1 MVRERTPQPP
11 ISRPS
16 PASGPGRR
24 FRGTQIETA
33 KDARNTVRRLLSYL
47 RPYRLILLCV
57 FVLALISTLLSL
69 MGPLLI
75 GMAID
80 RFITG
85 HDIAGLLRMTFL
97 MLGVYLGSWLSQTG
111 QSLLMARVSQRAM
124 RELRRHL
131 FAHLQT
137 LSLRF
142 FDRDRRGELM
152 SRLTNDMDAISVLL
166 AQNVTAL
173 FSGLISLVGILV
185 VMLMLNPL
193 LTLGSMIIFPLMIGI
208 VGIVGKRTR
217 REFRRLQTNIGQLNA
232 TLEEMYSSQRVVIAF
247 GQQSAAGRRFD
258 RANETVR
265 QVGIRAHTYAM
276 LVPPLMGIL
285 SNANIAIVAGLGG
298 WMTINGLASVG
309 IIAAFIAYSRRFAA
323 PLRQLGGLYNQI
335 QAALAGAERIFAVID
350 ESPELTDPVNAIVL
364 DKIDG
369 EVTFNNV
376 DFAYAP
382 NVPVLKEVS
391 FTAEP
396 GQTIA
401 LVGPTGAG
409 KTTIINLLTRFYD
422 IDNGSIRIDG
432 HDIRTVRR
440 ENLRRQLGIVL
451 QSTFLFAE
459 SVLENIRYGR
469 LDATDEECIA
479 AAKLAYADQF
489 IRRLPQGYDTP
500 LSERGSNLSEGQR
513 QLLAIA
519 RAVLADPQILILDEA
534 TSSVDTRTEV
544 YIQTALRELMD
555 GRTSF
560 IIAHRLSTIRH
571 ADQVLVIDDGRI
583 IEHGTHDELLAAQG
597 FYHQLYTSQF
607 RGQPISTA
615 ASKGQG

>member
-323 PLRQLGGLYNQI
+323 PLRQLGGII
-335 QAALAGAERIFAVID
+335 QSNSGR
-350 ESPELTDPVNAIVL
+350 
-364 DKIDG
+364 
-369 EVTFNNV
+369 
-376 DFAYAP
+376 
-382 NVPVLKEVS
+382 
-391 FTAEP
+391 
-396 GQTIA
+396 
-401 LVGPTGAG
+401 
-409 KTTIINLLTRFYD
+409 TRR
-422 IDNGSIRIDG
+422 GG
-432 HDIRTVRR
+432 T
-440 ENLRRQLGIVL
+440 
-451 QSTFLFAE
+451 
-459 SVLENIRYGR
+459 NIRCHRRIAG
-469 LDATDEECIA
+469 TD
-479 AAKLAYADQF
+479 
-489 IRRLPQGYDTP
+489 R
-500 LSERGSNLSEGQR
+500 SR
-513 QLLAIA
+513 QCN
-519 RAVLADPQILILDEA
+519 RP
-534 TSSVDTRTEV
+534 R
-544 YIQTALRELMD
+544 
-555 GRTSF
+555 
-560 IIAHRLSTIRH
+560 
-571 ADQVLVIDDGRI
+571 
-583 IEHGTHDELLAAQG
+583 
-597 FYHQLYTSQF
+597 
-607 RGQPISTA
+607 
-615 ASKGQG
+615 